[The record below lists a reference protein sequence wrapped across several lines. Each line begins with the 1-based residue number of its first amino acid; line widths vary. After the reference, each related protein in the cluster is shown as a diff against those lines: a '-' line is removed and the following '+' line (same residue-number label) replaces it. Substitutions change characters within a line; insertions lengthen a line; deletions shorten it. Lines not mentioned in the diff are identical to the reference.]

1 MGEFCS
7 PLNDMSSISEETEIT
22 ISVKNLVAFLS
33 LLFTFVATYF
43 QTLEELHLLQ
53 TQVVVL
59 QDDLSEAQA
68 NIRELAVREMDGK

>member
-1 MGEFCS
+1 
-7 PLNDMSSISEETEIT
+7 MSSISEETEIT

>member
-7 PLNDMSSISEETEIT
+7 PLNDMSFLNEETEIRM
-22 ISVKNLVAFLS
+22 SVKSLVAFLS

-53 TQVVVL
+53 TQVAIL
-59 QDDLSEAQA
+59 QDDLAEAEE
-68 NIRELAVREMDGK
+68 NIRELAIREMDK

>member
-1 MGEFCS
+1 
-7 PLNDMSSISEETEIT
+7 MSSISEETEIT

-43 QTLEELHLLQ
+43 KTLEELHLLQ